1 MGGFRV
7 NSSATAEGTLKL
19 DIEGGLAR
27 LSAWKWG
34 TEDLTVWQAYSLL
47 SYLLF

>member
-1 MGGFRV
+1 M
-7 NSSATAEGTLKL
+7 NSLATLKAEGTLKL

-34 TEDLTVWQAYSLL
+34 KEDLTVWQAYSLL